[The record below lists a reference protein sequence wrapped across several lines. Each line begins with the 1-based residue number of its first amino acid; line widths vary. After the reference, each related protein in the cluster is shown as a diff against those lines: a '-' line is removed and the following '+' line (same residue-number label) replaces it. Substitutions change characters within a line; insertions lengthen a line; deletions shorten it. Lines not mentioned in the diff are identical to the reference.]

1 MTKGWLKPKLLNVE
15 KGGREGRTSPSWP
28 NTNPCLP
35 SKVVHVRRGLPVR
48 AQLVNYC
55 SHNGIAGQD
64 CSLPQILEKVSRAGL
79 FHRFREAWFS
89 PHPAIHG
96 LDLRITPISTLPGA
110 ESLFFPPI
118 SPNGRFLAALTKDS
132 RKLTLFDLDTGK
144 SEEPISVP
152 LACASQIRLRKQA
165 AQLGF
170 RLIPLQKR

>member
-1 MTKGWLKPKLLNVE
+1 VKPKFLNVE
-15 KGGREGRTSPSWP
+15 KGGREGRTSPGWRTLTHACPGRSSAFAGDVP
-28 NTNPCLP
+28 L
-35 SKVVHVRRGLPVR
+35 